1 MVSLQCYAWIS
12 FSPPR
17 RTHASIH
24 NYQYYIIPYL
34 RNASCCLFEEKN
46 RNKMGE
52 TSEARFFHPQTQW
65 CFYLNLNYDTTKI
78 ATYMYKTW
86 TNCCWG
92 WFFSIKNDI
101 HHAEF
106 VWQRIQCLR
115 ILCSCVRLENI
126 RRARYGIFLYLMSLG
141 EIILMGWHTV
151 ANEWSQGIMQHVT
164 RVFARIK

>member
-1 MVSLQCYAWIS
+1 MRGSLFHLHDAHTQAYTIINTTS
-12 FSPPR
+12 SPICEMP
-17 RTHASIH
+17 HAACSKKKI
-24 NYQYYIIPYL
+24 
-34 RNASCCLFEEKN
+34 
-46 RNKMGE
+46 E
-52 TSEARFFHPQTQW
+52 TRWVTDLSEARFFHPQTQW